1 MPIVLGMG
9 QKSGIKEFLQ
19 AFVPQWA
26 TAMSGGLSVPL
37 AIAAFFVTND
47 LARISLGFTAI
58 VCFIAS
64 AYLVWRK
71 ERRRTIETE
80 ERLLA
85 VIAYGEKGYPN
96 LRVADCPQI
105 VDLFIHTDTKLFA
118 LLSSG
123 DLTSWARSNIGKS
136 RKLVKLNG
144 AVWDM
149 HEFKFIAKGLRV
161 RKDNQTFLKG
171 DARDTMNGI
180 PIATAYYDVCL
191 NVAQIKQFWPK
202 LSSLE
207 PNEMQS

>member
-1 MPIVLGMG
+1 MSIVLGMG
-9 QKSGIKEFLQ
+9 QNSGVKEFLQ

-26 TAMSGGLSVPL
+26 TAMSGALSVPL
-37 AIAAFFVTND
+37 AIVALFVPND
-47 LARISLGFTAI
+47 FARIGFGFTAI

-64 AYLVWRK
+64 SYLVWRK
-71 ERRRTIETE
+71 ERRGAIGAG
-80 ERLLA
+80 ERLSA

-105 VDLFIHTDTKLFA
+105 LDLFIHNDTKLFA

-123 DLTSWARSNIGKS
+123 ELTSSARSNTGKS
-136 RKLVKLNG
+136 TKLVKLNG
-144 AVWDM
+144 AAVWDN
-149 HEFKFIAKGLRV
+149 HEFEFIAKGPRI
-161 RKDNQTFLKG
+161 RNDNQTFLKI
-171 DARDTMNGI
+171 DTMNSI
-180 PIATAYYDVCL
+180 PITTAYYDVCL